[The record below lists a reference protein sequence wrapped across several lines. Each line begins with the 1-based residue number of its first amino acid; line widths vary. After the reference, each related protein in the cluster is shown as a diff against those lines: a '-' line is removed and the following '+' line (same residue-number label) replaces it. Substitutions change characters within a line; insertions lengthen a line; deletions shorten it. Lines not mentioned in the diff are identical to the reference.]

1 MNVDQLV
8 LELETADLRR
18 RNALARAA
26 AAGANEDE
34 LCAVIRLLVNP
45 VKNVRLGAMEVLAYA
60 RFRYAMPYLID
71 VTRKRTGDDRIMA
84 ARAIAAMAE
93 PGDLELELFAKQWI
107 GSGDPLLELHGTTVL
122 MRLGIPLPDP
132 KEPRELRGTP
142 RARDG
147 GGSGGGGGNKDG
159 SDSGSG
165 SGSGKPSGEPRLPAP
180 PAPPNSADDPD
191 DDSEPPWTEIRSEKE
206 LRKEFEAL
214 PLPAD
219 ARAEIAR
226 ELERMRALPVEHPE
240 YEGIR
245 AFLRYVRD
253 LPWGKRAAQTP
264 SLAQVAAALDE
275 RHFGLDDA
283 KRRVLEYLAVEQLRG
298 HPQPRV
304 LCLVGPPGVG
314 KTSFARAVAR
324 ALNRPFAVLS
334 LGGVDDEV
342 QIRGFERT
350 YIRSRPGRVIRAI
363 VKAGVMNPVMLLDE
377 IDKLG
382 RRWSDPAA
390 ALLELLDPETNTSFV
405 DSYLQFGFDFSQTL
419 FICSANAADQIDAIL
434 RNRMEVIELAGYTA
448 RDKILL
454 AHKHIVPAAVV
465 DSGLPPGSLGFTEA
479 ALDLLVR
486 EYSAEP
492 GVRELAR
499 AVTQICRAHVHRSAV
514 AGEKPQPVTFE
525 AAQVRAILGKP
536 ARRPR
541 RAFPSLPPGCAY
553 GLSWTASD
561 GELLPIEC
569 AVLPHG
575 TGKLVVTGQL
585 GDVLKESIEIAIAVL
600 RRSADRLGVTPGFRD
615 GHDLHVHLPDG
626 ATKKEGPSAGLAI
639 AMALL
644 SHLRGRPVRNDTAMT
659 GELTLHDRVT
669 AVGGIKT
676 KLLAAAAA
684 GLGRAVL
691 PEDNRLDV
699 EHDFRDD
706 VPPVEIVYVRD
717 LDAAIAAVF

>member
-8 LELETADLRR
+8 MELETADLRR
-18 RNALARAA
+18 RNAVARAA
-26 AAGANEDE
+26 AASATEDE
-34 LCAVIRLLVNP
+34 LRAVIRLLVNP

-60 RFRYAMPYLID
+60 RFRHAMPYLVD

-107 GSGDPLLELHGTTVL
+107 GSGDPVLELHGTTVL
-122 MRLGIPLPDP
+122 MRLGVPIPDP
-132 KEPRELRGTP
+132 KAPREPKWPSARG
-142 RARDG
+142 RDG
-147 GGSGGGGGNKDG
+147 GGKEGGEGGGDGAPGG
-159 SDSGSG
+159 S
-165 SGSGKPSGEPRLPAP
+165 PAEPGLPAP
-180 PAPPNSADDPD
+180 PEPPSTPDISDDLD
-191 DDSEPPWTEIRSEKE
+191 DDLDAPWTEIRSEKE

-253 LPWGKRAAQTP
+253 LPWGKRATATP
-264 SLAQVAAALDE
+264 PLAQVATALDE
-275 RHFGLDDA
+275 RHWGLAEA

-298 HPQPRV
+298 KPQARV

-350 YIRSRPGRVIRAI
+350 YIRSRPGRVIRSI

-434 RNRMEVIELAGYTA
+434 RNRMEVVELDGYTA

-454 AHKHIVPAAVV
+454 AQKHILPAAVV
-465 DSGLPPGSLGFTEA
+465 DSGLAPGSLGFTEA
-479 ALDLLVR
+479 AMDLLVR

-499 AVTQICRAHVHRSAV
+499 AVTQVCHAHVHRSAA
-514 AGEKPQPVTFE
+514 AGEKPPPVTFD
-525 AAQVRAILGKP
+525 AAELRAILGKP

-541 RAFPSLPPGCAY
+541 RALEALPPGCAY

-561 GELLPIEC
+561 GELLPVEC

-600 RRSADRLGVTPGFRD
+600 RRSAGRLGVAASFRD

-639 AMALL
+639 AIALL
-644 SHLRGRPVRNDTAMT
+644 SHLRGQPVRDDTAMT

-684 GLGRAVL
+684 GMKRAVL

-706 VPPVEIVYVRD
+706 ALPVEVVYVRD
-717 LDAAIAAVF
+717 LDAAVAAVF

>member
-8 LELETADLRR
+8 MELETADLRR
-18 RNALARAA
+18 RNAIARAA
-26 AAGANEDE
+26 AATATDDE
-34 LCAVIRLLVNP
+34 LRAVIRLLVHP

-60 RFRYAMPYLID
+60 RFRNAMPYLVD
-71 VTRKRTGDDRIMA
+71 VTRKRTGDDRVMA

-93 PGDLELELFAKQWI
+93 PGDLELELFARQWI
-107 GSGDPLLELHGTTVL
+107 GSGDPVLELHGTTVL

-132 KEPRELRGTP
+132 KARDQRAPEPR
-142 RARDG
+142 DG
-147 GGSGGGGGNKDG
+147 KNGKNGSGGNGSSGDGNTGGNGAIKG
-159 SDSGSG
+159 GTEIRRRG
-165 SGSGKPSGEPRLPAP
+165 AP
-180 PAPPNSADDPD
+180 PAEPPDDPD
-191 DDSEPPWTEIRSEKE
+191 DDDAPWTEIRSEKE
-206 LRKEFEAL
+206 LRKEFDAL

-253 LPWGKRAAQTP
+253 LPWGKRAPAAP
-264 SLAQVAAALDE
+264 PLAQVAAALDE
-275 RHFGLDDA
+275 RHWGLDEA

-324 ALNRPFAVLS
+324 ALGRPFAVLS

-363 VKAGVMNPVMLLDE
+363 VKAGVVNPVMLLDE

-419 FICSANAADQIDAIL
+419 FICSANGADQIDAIL
-434 RNRMEVIELAGYTA
+434 RNRMELIELDGYTA
-448 RDKILL
+448 RDKIVL
-454 AHKHIVPAAVV
+454 AQQHIVPAAVT
-465 DSGLPPGSLGFTEA
+465 DSGLVPGSLGFTDA
-479 ALDLLVR
+479 AMDLLVR

-499 AVTQICRAHVHRSAV
+499 AVTQVCRAHVHRSAT
-514 AGEKPQPVTFE
+514 AGEKPRPVTFD
-525 AAQVRAILGKP
+525 AAEVRAILGKP

-541 RAFPSLPPGCAY
+541 RALAHLPPGCAY

-600 RRSADRLGVTPGFRD
+600 RRSADRLGVSAGFRD

-639 AMALL
+639 AIALL
-644 SHLRGRPVRNDTAMT
+644 SHLRGRPVRDDTAMT

-684 GLGRAVL
+684 GLRRAVL

-699 EHDFRDD
+699 EHDFRGEA
-706 VPPVEIVYVRD
+706 PPVEIVYVRD
-717 LDAAIAAVF
+717 LDAAVAAVF

>member
-1 MNVDQLV
+1 
-8 LELETADLRR
+8 
-18 RNALARAA
+18 
-26 AAGANEDE
+26 
-34 LCAVIRLLVNP
+34 
-45 VKNVRLGAMEVLAYA
+45 
-60 RFRYAMPYLID
+60 
-71 VTRKRTGDDRIMA
+71 
-84 ARAIAAMAE
+84 
-93 PGDLELELFAKQWI
+93 
-107 GSGDPLLELHGTTVL
+107 
-122 MRLGIPLPDP
+122 
-132 KEPRELRGTP
+132 
-142 RARDG
+142 
-147 GGSGGGGGNKDG
+147 
-159 SDSGSG
+159 
-165 SGSGKPSGEPRLPAP
+165 
-180 PAPPNSADDPD
+180 
-191 DDSEPPWTEIRSEKE
+191 
-206 LRKEFEAL
+206 
-214 PLPAD
+214 
-219 ARAEIAR
+219 
-226 ELERMRALPVEHPE
+226 
-240 YEGIR
+240 GIR

-253 LPWGKRAAQTP
+253 LPWGKRAPASP
-264 SLAQVAAALDE
+264 PLAQVAAALDE
-275 RHFGLDDA
+275 RHWGLDEA

-298 HPQPRV
+298 QPQARV

-324 ALNRPFAVLS
+324 ALGRPFAVLS

-350 YIRSRPGRVIRAI
+350 YIRSRPGRVIRSI

-434 RNRMEVIELAGYTA
+434 RNRMEIVALEGYTA
-448 RDKILL
+448 RDKIVL
-454 AHKHIVPAAVV
+454 AQKHIVPSAVV
-465 DSGLPPGSLGFTEA
+465 ESGLPPGSLGLTEA
-479 ALDLLVR
+479 ALDVLVR

-499 AVTQICRAHVHRSAV
+499 AVTQLCRAHVHRSATRGV
-514 AGEKPQPVTFE
+514 KPPPVTFD
-525 AAQVRAILGKP
+525 AAEVREILGKP
-536 ARRPR
+536 PRRPR
-541 RAFPSLPPGCAY
+541 RALAALPPGCAY
-553 GLSWTASD
+553 GLSWTAGD

-600 RRSADRLGVTPGFRD
+600 RRSADRLGVSAGFRD

-639 AMALL
+639 AIALL

-684 GLGRAVL
+684 GLARAVL

-699 EHDFRDD
+699 EHDFRREDLPLE
-706 VPPVEIVYVRD
+706 VVYVRD
-717 LDAAIAAVF
+717 LDGAIAAVF

>member
-8 LELETADLRR
+8 MELETADLRR

-26 AAGANEDE
+26 ASNATDDE
-34 LCAVIRLLVNP
+34 LRAVIRLLVNP

-60 RFRYAMPYLID
+60 RFRHAMPYLVD
-71 VTRKRTGDDRIMA
+71 VTRKRTGDDRVMA

-107 GSGDPLLELHGTTVL
+107 GSGDPVLELHGTTVL
-122 MRLGIPLPDP
+122 MRLGIPIPDP
-132 KEPRELRGTP
+132 KSRDPRWSPKARSANQEGGAKPPEPRPE
-142 RARDG
+142 
-147 GGSGGGGGNKDG
+147 
-159 SDSGSG
+159 
-165 SGSGKPSGEPRLPAP
+165 P
-180 PAPPNSADDPD
+180 PAPDTSDDVD
-191 DDSEPPWTEIRSEKE
+191 DDFDAPWTELRSEKE
-206 LRKEFEAL
+206 LRREFDAL
-214 PLPAD
+214 PLPPD

-226 ELERMRALPVEHPE
+226 ELERMRALPAEHPE

-253 LPWGKRAAQTP
+253 LPWGKRAASTP
-264 SLAQVAAALDE
+264 SLEAVAAALDE
-275 RHFGLDDA
+275 RHWGLAEA
-283 KRRVLEYLAVEQLRG
+283 KRRVLEYLAVEQLRAT
-298 HPQPRV
+298 PQTRV
-304 LCLVGPPGVG
+304 LCLLGPPGVG

-324 ALNRPFAVLS
+324 ALNRPFALLS

-434 RNRMEVIELAGYTA
+434 RNRMELLELDGYTA
-448 RDKILL
+448 RDKTAL

-465 DSGLPPGSLGFTEA
+465 ESGLAPGSLGFTA
-479 ALDLLVR
+479 AAMDTLVR
-486 EYSAEP
+486 EYSPEP
-492 GVRELAR
+492 GVRDLAR
-499 AVTQICRAHVHRSAV
+499 AVTRICRAHVHRSATR
-514 AGEKPQPVTFE
+514 GEKPAPITFD
-525 AAQVRAILGKP
+525 AAEVKEILGKP

-541 RAFPSLPPGCAY
+541 RALDALPPGCAY
-553 GLSWTASD
+553 GLSWTAGD
-561 GELLPIEC
+561 GDLMPIEC

-585 GDVLKESIEIAIAVL
+585 GDVLKESIEIAIAAI
-600 RRSADRLGVTPGFRD
+600 RRSADRLGVPPSFRD
-615 GHDLHVHLPDG
+615 HQDLHVHLPDG

-639 AMALL
+639 AIALI

-659 GELTLHDRVT
+659 GELTLHGRVM
-669 AVGGIKT
+669 AVGGIRT

-684 GLGRAVL
+684 GLARAIL

-699 EHDFRDD
+699 EHDFRSDD
-706 VPPVEIVYVRD
+706 VPIEIVYVRD
-717 LDAAIAAVF
+717 LDAAIAAAF

>member
-8 LELETADLRR
+8 MELETADLRR

-26 AAGANEDE
+26 AAGATEDE
-34 LCAVIRLLVNP
+34 LRAVIRLLVNP

-60 RFRYAMPYLID
+60 RFRHAMPYLVD
-71 VTRKRTGDDRIMA
+71 VTRKRTGDDRVMA

-107 GSGDPLLELHGTTVL
+107 GSGDPVLELHGTTVL

-132 KEPRELRGTP
+132 KAPREPRWTPSRAPGGT
-142 RARDG
+142 RDG
-147 GGSGGGGGNKDG
+147 GGSDQDG
-159 SDSGSG
+159 ADATT
-165 SGSGKPSGEPRLPAP
+165 GKAPSEPRLQAPPGP
-180 PAPPNSADDPD
+180 PAPDDAPD
-191 DDSEPPWTEIRSEKE
+191 DDDLDAPWTEIRSEKE

-214 PLPAD
+214 QLPAD
-219 ARAEIAR
+219 AKAEISR

-253 LPWGKRAAQTP
+253 LPWGKRATGTP
-264 SLAQVAAALDE
+264 PLAQVAASLDE
-275 RHFGLDDA
+275 RHWGLEDA

-324 ALNRPFAVLS
+324 ALCRPFAVLS

-434 RNRMEVIELAGYTA
+434 KNRMEVIELEGYTA
-448 RDKILL
+448 RDKIML
-454 AHKHIVPAAVV
+454 AQKHIVPAAVV
-465 DSGLPPGSLGFTEA
+465 DAGLLPGSLGFTAA

-499 AVTQICRAHVHRSAV
+499 AVTQVCRAHVHRSAT
-514 AGEKPQPVTFE
+514 AGEKPQPITFD
-525 AAQVRAILGKP
+525 AAEVRAILGKP

-541 RAFPSLPPGCAY
+541 RALASLPPGCAY

-600 RRSADRLGVTPGFRD
+600 RRSADRLGVRASFRD
-615 GHDLHVHLPDG
+615 AHDLHVHLPDG

-639 AMALL
+639 AIALL
-644 SHLRGRPVRNDTAMT
+644 SHLRGQPVRNDTAMT

-669 AVGGIKT
+669 AVGGVKT

-684 GLGRAVL
+684 GLRRAVL

-699 EHDFRDD
+699 EHDFRGDD
-706 VPPVEIVYVRD
+706 LPVEVVYVQD

>member
-8 LELETADLRR
+8 MELETADLRR

-26 AAGANEDE
+26 ASSATDDE
-34 LCAVIRLLVNP
+34 LRAVIRLLVNP

-60 RFRYAMPYLID
+60 RFRHSMPYLVD
-71 VTRKRTGDDRIMA
+71 VTRKRTGDDRVMA

-107 GSGDPLLELHGTTVL
+107 GSGDPVLELHGTTVL
-122 MRLGIPLPDP
+122 MRLGIPIPDP
-132 KEPRELRGTP
+132 KAPRELP
-142 RARDG
+142 WPPPARA
-147 GGSGGGGGNKDG
+147 KDG
-159 SDSGSG
+159 
-165 SGSGKPSGEPRLPAP
+165 KPKDGNGARGGEPKAEPPP
-180 PAPPNSADDPD
+180 PAADASDDLD
-191 DDSEPPWTEIRSEKE
+191 DDLDAPWTELRSEKE
-206 LRKEFEAL
+206 LRREFDAL

-226 ELERMRALPVEHPE
+226 ELERMRALPAEHPE

-253 LPWGKRAAQTP
+253 LPWGKRAPASP
-264 SLAQVAAALDE
+264 PLAQVAAALDE
-275 RHFGLDDA
+275 RHWGLDEA

-298 HPQPRV
+298 QPQARV

-324 ALNRPFAVLS
+324 ALGRPFAVLS

-350 YIRSRPGRVIRAI
+350 YIRSRPGRVIRSI

-434 RNRMEVIELAGYTA
+434 RNRMEIVALEGYTA
-448 RDKILL
+448 RDKIVL
-454 AHKHIVPAAVV
+454 AQKHIVPSAVV
-465 DSGLPPGSLGFTEA
+465 ESGLPPGSLGLTEA
-479 ALDLLVR
+479 ALDVLVR

-499 AVTQICRAHVHRSAV
+499 AVTQLCRAHVHRSATR
-514 AGEKPQPVTFE
+514 GEKPPPVTFD
-525 AAQVRAILGKP
+525 AAEVREILGKP
-536 ARRPR
+536 PRRPR
-541 RAFPSLPPGCAY
+541 RALAALPPGCAY
-553 GLSWTASD
+553 GLSWTAGD

-600 RRSADRLGVTPGFRD
+600 RRSADRLGVSAGFRD

-639 AMALL
+639 AIALL

-684 GLGRAVL
+684 GLARAVL

-699 EHDFRDD
+699 EHDFRREDLPLE
-706 VPPVEIVYVRD
+706 VVYVRD
-717 LDAAIAAVF
+717 LDGAIAAVF

>member
-8 LELETADLRR
+8 MELETADLRR

-26 AAGANEDE
+26 AASATDDE
-34 LCAVIRLLVNP
+34 LRAVIRLLVNP

-60 RFRYAMPYLID
+60 RFRHAMPYLVD
-71 VTRKRTGDDRIMA
+71 VTRKRTGDDRVMA

-93 PGDLELELFAKQWI
+93 PGDLELELFARQWI
-107 GSGDPLLELHGTTVL
+107 GSGDPVLELHGTTVL
-122 MRLGIPLPDP
+122 MRLGVPIPDP
-132 KEPRELRGTP
+132 KAARDPRPPGQARD
-142 RARDG
+142 ARDG
-147 GGSGGGGGNKDG
+147 KDG
-159 SDSGSG
+159 ALGQ
-165 SGSGKPSGEPRLPAP
+165 PPEPRLGP
-180 PAPPNSADDPD
+180 PPEPPDASDDLD
-191 DDSEPPWTEIRSEKE
+191 DDLDPPWSEIRSEKE

-226 ELERMRALPVEHPE
+226 ELERMRALPAEHPE

-253 LPWGKRAAQTP
+253 LPWGKRAGPTP
-264 SLAQVAAALDE
+264 PLAQVAAALDE
-275 RHFGLDDA
+275 RHWGLDEA

-298 HPQPRV
+298 QPQARV

-324 ALNRPFAVLS
+324 ALGRPFAVLS

-350 YIRSRPGRVIRAI
+350 YIRSRPGRVIRSI

-419 FICSANAADQIDAIL
+419 FICSANSGEHIDAIL
-434 RNRMEVIELAGYTA
+434 RNRMEVVELDGYTA
-448 RDKILL
+448 RDKIML
-454 AHKHIVPAAVV
+454 AQKHILPAAVFE
-465 DSGLPPGSLGFTEA
+465 SGLPPGSLGFTEA

-499 AVTQICRAHVHRSAV
+499 AVTQACRTHVHRSAA
-514 AGEKPQPVTFE
+514 AGEKPAPVTFD
-525 AAQVRAILGKP
+525 AAEVRAILGKP

-541 RAFPSLPPGCAY
+541 RALDRLPPGCAY

-575 TGKLVVTGQL
+575 AGKLVVTGQL
-585 GDVLKESIEIAIAVL
+585 GEVLKESIEIAIAVL
-600 RRSADRLGVTPGFRD
+600 RRSAGRLGVEPSFRD

-639 AMALL
+639 AVALL
-644 SHLRGRPVRNDTAMT
+644 SHLRGQPVRNDTAMT

-684 GLGRAVL
+684 GIRRAVL

-699 EHDFRDD
+699 EHDFRGDA
-706 VPPVEIVYVRD
+706 PPVEIVYVRD
-717 LDAAIAAVF
+717 LDGAVAAVF

>member
-8 LELETADLRR
+8 MELETADLRR

-26 AAGANEDE
+26 AAGATEEE
-34 LCAVIRLLVNP
+34 LRAVIRLLVNP

-60 RFRYAMPYLID
+60 RFRHAMPYLID
-71 VTRKRTGDDRIMA
+71 VTRKRTGDDRVMA

-93 PGDLELELFAKQWI
+93 PGDSELELFAKQWI
-107 GSGDPLLELHGTTVL
+107 GSGDPVLELHGTTVL
-122 MRLGIPLPDP
+122 MRLGVPIPDKAPR
-132 KEPRELRGTP
+132 EPRWSSA

-147 GGSGGGGGNKDG
+147 RDG
-159 SDSGSG
+159 TAGSG
-165 SGSGKPSGEPRLPAP
+165 SEPKLEAP
-180 PAPPNSADDPD
+180 PDPADAADDLD
-191 DDSEPPWTEIRSEKE
+191 DDLDAPWTEIRSEKE

-253 LPWGKRAAQTP
+253 LPWGKRATGTP
-264 SLAQVAAALDE
+264 PLAQVAAALDE
-275 RHFGLDDA
+275 RHWGLDQA

-298 HPQPRV
+298 QPQARV

-324 ALNRPFAVLS
+324 ALSRPFAVLS

-434 RNRMEVIELAGYTA
+434 RNRMEIVELDGYTA

-454 AHKHIVPAAVV
+454 AQKHIVPQAVF
-465 DSGLPPGSLGFTEA
+465 DSGLAPGSVGFSEA
-479 ALDLLVR
+479 AMDLLVR

-499 AVTQICRAHVHRSAV
+499 AVNQVCRAHVHRSAA
-514 AGEKPQPVTFE
+514 AGEKPQPITFE
-525 AAQVRAILGKP
+525 AAEIRAILGKP

-541 RAFPSLPPGCAY
+541 RALEALPPGCAY

-600 RRSADRLGVTPGFRD
+600 RRSAARLGVPASFRD
-615 GHDLHVHLPDG
+615 AHDLHVHLPDC

-639 AMALL
+639 AIALL
-644 SHLRGRPVRNDTAMT
+644 SHLRGQPVRNDTAMT

-684 GLGRAVL
+684 GLTRAVL

-699 EHDFRDD
+699 EHDFRDEP
-706 VPPVEIVYVRD
+706 PPVEIVYVRD
-717 LDAAIAAVF
+717 LDGAIAAVF